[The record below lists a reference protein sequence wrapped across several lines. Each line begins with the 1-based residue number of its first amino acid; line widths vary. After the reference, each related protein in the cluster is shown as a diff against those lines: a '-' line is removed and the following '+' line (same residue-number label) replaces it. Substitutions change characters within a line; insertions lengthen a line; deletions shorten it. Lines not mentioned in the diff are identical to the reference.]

1 VGVSAIAIVIVAL
14 LWILSGVLAL
24 AETAFTRVSSIRLR
38 ALEEEGDKRARRV
51 LRLLEHPEQTL
62 NSILLL
68 VLGCQMVGAT
78 VLGTVLEPS
87 FGAAGIAVSIFVE
100 IFVVFT
106 LFEVVP
112 KTFALQHSDTT
123 ALAISPLL
131 AAVTHFPPLRILTRG
146 FIGFANVVLPG
157 KGMRMGPFTTEAD
170 ILTMADVAAQE
181 DSIEPEERELIHSI
195 FDFGDTVVREVMLP
209 RTDMVA
215 VEADATVDEAIAT
228 AIAAGKS
235 RLPAYEDTHDDI
247 VGLVFLKDLVART
260 AEGQGAEPVRESL
273 RPAHVVPESKRV
285 AELLREMQTEKFHM
299 AIVVDEYGGT
309 AGLVTMEDLLEEI
322 VGEITDEYDVAEPV
336 VEKLANGVLRVPGR
350 TPIDEVNELLDADLP
365 QEEWDTVGG
374 LVFNTLGH
382 VPIEGECLRV
392 DGLEFC
398 AERVQGRRIVSV
410 IITRLPPPAGRHE
423 SETADRGD

>member
-1 VGVSAIAIVIVAL
+1 MNVAAIAVVAL
-14 LWILSGVLAL
+14 LWAFSGVLAL
-24 AETAFTRVSSIRLR
+24 AETAFTRASRIRLL

-51 LRLLEHPEQTL
+51 VRLLEHPEQTL

-68 VLGCQMVGAT
+68 VLGCQMIGAT
-78 VLGTVLEPS
+78 LLGTVLEPS
-87 FGAAGIAVSIFVE
+87 LGAAGIAASIFIE

-112 KTFALQHSDTT
+112 KTFALQHSDRT

-131 AAVTHFPPLRILTRG
+131 VGVTSFLPLRLLTRL

-157 KGMRMGPFTTEAD
+157 KGMRSGPFTTEAD

-215 VEADATVDEAIAT
+215 VEAEATVDEAIAV
-228 AIAAGKS
+228 AIEAGKS
-235 RLPAYEDTHDDI
+235 RLPAYDDTHDDI
-247 VGLVFLKDLVART
+247 AGLVFLKDLVARS
-260 AEGQGAEPVRESL
+260 AAGQGAEPVRGSL
-273 RPAHVVPESKRV
+273 RPAHFVPESKRV

-322 VGEITDEYDVAEPV
+322 VGEISDEYDLPEPA
-336 VEKLANGVLRVPGR
+336 VERLANGSLRVPGR
-350 TPIDEVNELLDADLP
+350 TPIDDVNEVLDVDLP
-365 QEEWDTVGG
+365 QDEWDTVGG

-392 DGLEFC
+392 EGLEFC

-410 IITRLPPPAGRHE
+410 IITRISVTHDAETPA
-423 SETADRGD
+423 TADRSE

>member
-1 VGVSAIAIVIVAL
+1 MNTAAIALVAL
-14 LWILSGVLAL
+14 LWTLSGVLAL
-24 AETAFTRVSSIRLR
+24 AETAFTRVNRIRLL
-38 ALEEEGDKRARRV
+38 ALADEGDKRARRV
-51 LRLLEHPEQTL
+51 ARLLERPEQTL

-78 VLGTVLEPS
+78 ILGTVLEPS
-87 FGAAGIAVSIFVE
+87 LGAAGVAVGIFVE

-112 KTFALQHSDTT
+112 KTFALQHSERT

-131 AAVTHFPPLRILTRG
+131 AFVTYFLPLRMLSG
-146 FIGFANVVLPG
+146 LFIGFANVVLPG
-157 KGMRMGPFTTEAD
+157 KGMRHGPFTTEAD

-181 DSIEPEERELIHSI
+181 DTIETEERELIHSI
-195 FDFGDTVVREVMLP
+195 FQFGDTVVREVMLP

-215 VEADATVDEAIAT
+215 VEADATVDEAIAM
-228 AIAAGKS
+228 AIEAGKS
-235 RLPAYEDTHDDI
+235 RLPAYEDTYDDI
-247 VGLVFLKDLVART
+247 VGLVFLKDLVARS
-260 AEGQGAEPVRESL
+260 AAGDGAEPVRASL
-273 RPAHVVPESKRV
+273 RSAHVVPESKRV

-365 QEEWDTVGG
+365 QDEWDTVGG

-410 IITRLPPPAGRHE
+410 VITRLPATVDRTDPE
-423 SETADRGD
+423 SPERGD